1 MTDAA
6 FRVVIGGGGVSGLAT
21 AYRLLRAGRT
31 RDGRRVEVT
40 LLEGRDRLGG
50 NVRTE
55 RHEGYVIDG
64 GPDAWVTA
72 KPHASALARE
82 LGLGDRLIGT
92 TPENRR
98 VLVLDRGRVH
108 PFPEGMLLTVPTQ
121 VWPFLR
127 TRLLSPAGKARAGL
141 DLVLPRRAGEADESI
156 ASFVRRRFGDEVL
169 RKIGAPLLGG
179 VFAGDV
185 EALSIRAT
193 FPQLVELER
202 KHRSLVLGAR
212 REMRARAAARKGGPA
227 PSVFHSLPGGVGELI
242 EALAKAVTDAGGKI
256 ATGTRV
262 TRVEAGPAGGG
273 AGGAGEGGAGGAGQ
287 AAAGAGGA
295 RWRVRAEGPGGES
308 ILDADCV
315 VLAMPGHAAAGLLR
329 EIDRDMAGDL
339 AAVPYVSSVVVGL
352 AYPRDRVAHKLN
364 STGVITTDKHDQ
376 PIMAVTF
383 LSSKWAGRAPE
394 GGALFRVFMGGAG
407 REETLAMSDATLI
420 SIAEKELGKLVGTSG
435 APLFARVYRH
445 ERASAQPVLGHE
457 QRVARVRAKEKA
469 HPGLFVV
476 GAAMDGVGIPD
487 CIRQATDLAK
497 RVLEG

>member
-1 MTDAA
+1 MSEASL
-6 FRVVIGGGGVSGLAT
+6 RVLIGGGGVSGLTT
-21 AYRLLRAGRT
+21 AYRLLKAGRT
-31 RDGRRVEVT
+31 KDGRRIEVT

-50 NVRTE
+50 NIRTE

-72 KPHASALARE
+72 KPQASALAKE

-121 VWPFLR
+121 VLPFLR
-127 TRLLSPAGKARAGL
+127 TRLLSPAGKARAGF
-141 DLVLPRRAGEADESI
+141 DLLLPRRASEADESI

-193 FPQLVELER
+193 FPQLVDLER
-202 KHRSLVLGAR
+202 RHRSLILGAR
-212 REMRARAAARKGGPA
+212 REMKQRAAAQKAAGSGRSGGPP
-227 PSVFHSLPGGVGELI
+227 PSVFHSFPGGLAELV
-242 EALAKAVTDAGGKI
+242 EALTKAVTAAGGTI
-256 ATGTRV
+256 TTGARI
-262 TRVEAGPAGGG
+262 TRVEKGDA
-273 AGGAGEGGAGGAGQ
+273 
-287 AAAGAGGA
+287 A
-295 RWRVRAEGPGGES
+295 RWQVHVEGPEGS
-308 ILDADCV
+308 QVTPADSV
-315 VLAMPGHAAAGLLR
+315 VLAMPGHAASSVLR

-339 AAVPYVSSVVVGL
+339 ADVPYVSSVVVGL
-352 AYPRDRVAHKLN
+352 AYPRSAVAHKLDA
-364 STGVITTDKHDQ
+364 TGVITTDKDDQ

-383 LSSKWAGRAPE
+383 LSSKWAGRAP
-394 GGALFRVFMGGAG
+394 GDGALFRVFMGGAG
-407 REETLAMSDATLI
+407 REETLAMSDATLT
-420 SIAEKELGKLVGTSG
+420 SIAERELSLLVGTRGS
-435 APLFARVYRH
+435 PTFARVYRH
-445 ERASAQPVLGHE
+445 ERASAQPVIGHG
-457 QRVARVRAKEKA
+457 QRVSRVRSKEKQ

-487 CIRQATDLAK
+487 CVRQATDLAK

>member
-6 FRVVIGGGGVSGLAT
+6 FRAVIGGGGVSGLTT
-21 AYRLLRAGRT
+21 AYRLLKAGRT
-31 RDGRRVEVT
+31 RDGRRIEVT

-50 NVRTE
+50 NIRTE

-72 KPHASALARE
+72 KPQASALAKE

-98 VLVLDRGRVH
+98 VFVLDHGRVH

-121 VWPFLR
+121 VLPFLR
-127 TRLLSPAGKARAGL
+127 TRLLSPFGKARAGL
-141 DLVLPRRAGEADESI
+141 DLVLPRRESEADESI

-202 KHRSLVLGAR
+202 KHRSLVIGAR
-212 REMRARAAARKGGPA
+212 REMKARSAARKGGPA
-227 PSVFHSLPGGVGELI
+227 PSVFHSFPGGLAELV
-242 EALAKAVTDAGGKI
+242 EALVKAVTDAGATI
-256 ATGTRV
+256 TTGTRIA
-262 TRVEAGPAGGG
+262 RVEK
-273 AGGAGEGGAGGAGQ
+273 GE
-287 AAAGAGGA
+287 GGA
-295 RWRVRAEGPGGES
+295 RWRVLAEGASGPRSFEA
-308 ILDADCV
+308 DAV
-315 VLAMPGHAAAGLLR
+315 VLAMPGYAAAGALR

-339 AAVPYVSSVVVGL
+339 ADVPYVSSAVVGL
-352 AYPRDRVAHKLN
+352 AYPRSAVAHRLDA
-364 STGVITTDKHDQ
+364 TGVITTHSEDR

-383 LSSKWAGRAPE
+383 LSSKWAGRAPAE
-394 GGALFRVFMGGAG
+394 GALFRVFMGGAG

-420 SIAEKELGKLVGTSG
+420 SIAEKELAKLVGTKG
-435 APLFARVYRH
+435 APTFARVYRH

-457 QRVARVRAKEKA
+457 QRVGRVRAAEKK

-487 CIRQATDLAK
+487 CVRQATDLAK